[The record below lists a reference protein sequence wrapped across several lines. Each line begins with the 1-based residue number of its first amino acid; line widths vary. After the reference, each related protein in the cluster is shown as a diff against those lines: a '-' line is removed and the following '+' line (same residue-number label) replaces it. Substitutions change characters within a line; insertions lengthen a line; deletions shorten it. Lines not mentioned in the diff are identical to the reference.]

1 MKVLTLS
8 PLTEEE
14 ILLILERALR
24 QDSELN
30 SPPTRVEGNALREI
44 ASLVT
49 GDARKALNLLEIS
62 HAMAARRNALRPVID
77 HETVQEAYQKRVLVY
92 DKKGEMHYDLI
103 SAFHKS
109 MRGSDPD
116 AALYWLARMIEAGED
131 PLYIARRMA
140 RFASEDVGNADPGAL
155 SIAVAGMQAFHFLGA
170 PEGYLAL
177 AQVCVYLSA
186 AEKSNAVY
194 TAYNDAVADVRNLPE
209 YPVPLHIRNAPTGL
223 MKDLGYGHNYLY
235 PHNYDDA
242 LVSQAYLPEGLKGR
256 RYYEPKNRGYETKL
270 REFLE
275 KARKIRG
282 DQDA

>member
-1 MKVLTLS
+1 
-8 PLTEEE
+8 
-14 ILLILERALR
+14 
-24 QDSELN
+24 
-30 SPPTRVEGNALREI
+30 
-44 ASLVT
+44 
-49 GDARKALNLLEIS
+49 
-62 HAMAARRNALRPVID
+62 
-77 HETVQEAYQKRVLVY
+77 
-92 DKKGEMHYDLI
+92 
-103 SAFHKS
+103 
-109 MRGSDPD
+109 
-116 AALYWLARMIEAGED
+116 MIEAGED

-155 SIAVAGMQAFHFLGA
+155 SIAIAGMQAFHFLGA

-194 TAYNDAVADVRNLPE
+194 TAYNGAVADVRNLPE

-223 MKDLGYGHNYLY
+223 MKDLGYGDNYLY

-275 KARKIRG
+275 KARKVRG
-282 DQDA
+282 DREA